1 VPLRQKTITATA
13 NEILAAAAGIDKPSV
28 VGENWA
34 TRWMAHHTEFKIE
47 KQKSIEIE
55 RQRAM
60 NVGQIQDL
68 FMKYSETID
77 KYNIKKEDI
86 WNMDET
92 RLRVGVGRGQW
103 VVVPAGE
110 EQGQFKNLI
119 GAHGDT
125 EHVSVVECISAGG
138 MVIAS
143 LIIIK
148 GAIIQARWFADLHD
162 RDIMIGVSESGYSN
176 DILSFQWLQYWV
188 QLSKRTQKG
197 EYHLLIMDGYESH
210 VSMQFV
216 RYCEMQKVILLRLPS
231 HSTHFLQLLDVIIF
245 QQWKH

>member
-1 VPLRQKTITATA
+1 MV
-13 NEILAAAAGIDKPSV
+13 
-28 VGENWA
+28 
-34 TRWMAHHTEFKIE
+34 HHTEFKIE

-92 RLRVGVGRGQW
+92 RLRVGVGLGQW

-125 EHVSVVECISAGG
+125 EHISVVECISVGG
-138 MVIAS
+138 TVIAS

-162 RDIMIGVSESGYSN
+162 GDIMIGVSESGYSN
-176 DILSFQWLQYWV
+176 DILSFQWLQHWV

-197 EYHLLIMDGYESH
+197 EYRLLIMDGYESH

-231 HSTHFLQLLDVIIF
+231 HSTHFLQPLDVVIF
-245 QQWKH
+245 QQWKHWHAEAIDHAV